1 MQDKLLQNNAIQDN
15 AILDMHISRQASHL
29 LTHLAGQGAFVRAE
43 PARPDAVALYHARR
57 GITLGAGMAPRQC
70 AEELVASRLAA
81 WSCESPSRMMITIRG
96 KTWLD
101 SRPGLA
107 ATGHAALDSLARRDI
122 EITHSGHGAVQANV
136 AESPLLW
143 LHRRKDSNGR
153 RLISDAAFAAGERL
167 RADLTLSGTLPR
179 VTSNWSA
186 AISQGPR
193 DNGASLN
200 ASEAMVAA
208 GQRVQAAARAV
219 GPEFSGL
226 LIDVC
231 GFLKGLELVERERRW
246 PPRSAK
252 LLLVMGLERLAAHYG
267 LSGDATGQVRRKT
280 SVWQSANARPSGLA

>member
-1 MQDKLLQNNAIQDN
+1 MQDN
-15 AILDMHISRQASHL
+15 AMQDNMNQDTPMSRQASHL
-29 LTHLAGQGAFVRAE
+29 LKHLAMEGAFVRRD
-43 PARPDAVALYHARR
+43 PAKPDAVALYHVRR
-57 GITLGAGMAPRQC
+57 GITLGAGMAPRSC
-70 AEELVASRLAA
+70 ADELAAAGYAA
-81 WSCESPSRMMITIRG
+81 WSDESRSRMRISARG
-96 KTWLD
+96 QSWLQGN
-101 SRPGLA
+101 PGLA
-107 ATGHAALDSLARRDI
+107 ATGTVPPDSLAKRDI
-122 EITHSGHGAVQANV
+122 EITHTDTGAAQANT

-143 LHRRKDSNGR
+143 LHRRKDSSGR

-186 AISQGPR
+186 AIALGPR
-193 DNGASLN
+193 DNGANLN

-267 LSGDATGQVRRKT
+267 LSGGAAGRVRRRT
-280 SVWQSANARPSGLA
+280 SVWQAADARPSGLA